1 MSATLMRFTS
11 DYEKLIPLIK
21 DTIGSDWAD
30 VMVGAG
36 LNYNA
41 LDAVEGPAM
50 TLGSSFLDGILA
62 GIIKPPTNSS
72 APAIQVDALKRLL
85 TDKLDFLGIS
95 AQSPFSGSSFSTNE
109 FFNAATSVSQALA
122 SLVGLDLPSLVDA
135 GQLELIY
142 TSFGIGGGE
151 DWMSAL
157 STSVESAAKAP
168 WAGVF
173 GAYSSL
179 SDPWSNQLLGAF
191 RESFFGKALTWLAAP
206 TRGSLTINQVF
217 VSAVASWDVF
227 GIYSDSTTTAGT
239 FRDLT
244 IVRQIAH
251 YNTAIMASQICSL
264 GRDTKACQAFLKA
277 NEACLIDDS
286 GVACLGN
293 RGSKPVTESSAQQLS
308 PLPAPATASPAPEE
322 EEEESGPARQEQEES
337 GPAGPTGLEM
347 GPGDSA
353 ASPAPSA
360 AAASPAVAITT
371 AKPASPTTKSGT
383 SGKQLAWSLVLPP
396 LLIGG
401 VILLG

>member
-1 MSATLMRFTS
+1 MSATLMRYAS
-11 DYEKLIPLIK
+11 DYEGLIPLIK

-50 TLGSSFLDGILA
+50 TLGSSFLDGIMA

-72 APAIQVDALKRLL
+72 APAIQVDVLKRLL

-95 AQSPFSGSSFSTNE
+95 AKSPFSGAGFSTNE
-109 FFNAATSVSQALA
+109 FFSSATSVSQALA
-122 SLVGLDLPSLVDA
+122 SLVGLDLPDLVNT

-173 GAYSSL
+173 GAYSSAL
-179 SDPWSNQLLGAF
+179 DPWRNHLLGAF

-206 TRGSLTINQVF
+206 TTGSLTVSQVF
-217 VSAVASWDVF
+217 VSAVSSWDVF
-227 GIYSDSTTTAGT
+227 GIYADSTTAAGS

-244 IVRQIAH
+244 IVQQIAH
-251 YNTAIMASQICSL
+251 YNAAVMASTICMA
-264 GRDTKACQAFLKA
+264 GRETAPCQAFLKA
-277 NEACLIDDS
+277 NEACLVDDS
-286 GVACLGN
+286 GAACLRN
-293 RGSKPVTESSAQQLS
+293 KRHRGCCWLSALLLRPHHYRLS
-308 PLPAPATASPAPEE
+308 PACALLLLF
-322 EEEESGPARQEQEES
+322 ES
-337 GPAGPTGLEM
+337 
-347 GPGDSA
+347 
-353 ASPAPSA
+353 
-360 AAASPAVAITT
+360 
-371 AKPASPTTKSGT
+371 
-383 SGKQLAWSLVLPP
+383 
-396 LLIGG
+396 
-401 VILLG
+401 